1 MVMGAKSD
9 MLAARFETKAREA
22 AAVLERLSDAEWK
35 LMTTAEK
42 WTVGATAHHLASAFE
57 AVAGIVTGIAAGR
70 ARPGRFTT
78 AMLDEL
84 NATHAKEHADCA
96 KAETVALF
104 RKTAAAAA
112 SVVRGLGNDELG
124 KSGVVF
130 DDAPPMSAELLITR
144 ALIDHTDEHIGSIR
158 ETVRAQGRP

>member
-1 MVMGAKSD
+1 MGVKSD

-22 AAVLERLSDAEWK
+22 AAVLDRLSDAEWK
-35 LMTTAEK
+35 LTTTGEK
-42 WTVGATAHHLASAFE
+42 WTVGATAHHLATAFE

-70 ARPGRFTT
+70 NRPGPFTT
-78 AMLDEL
+78 AMLHEL
-84 NATHAKEHADCA
+84 NARQATEYADCA

-112 SVVRGLGNDELG
+112 SVVRGLGDDELAR
-124 KSGVVF
+124 SGVVF
-130 DDAPPMSAELLITR
+130 DDAPPMSSEAMITG

-158 ETVRAQGRP
+158 ETVGARGR